1 MKHFLRILLLQVLLV
16 SCANV
21 TTPAPATPTVE
32 ATPTAVPTSTPAPF
46 APTLPELIEPRVNGT
61 ADTPPE
67 FTSGFGGEVKGI
79 SQADIDYLV
88 AWEVYQKL
96 YRPEQGPTTWTEQE
110 FLEKFVPEMLSY
122 LDKKSDVE
130 LIVQQDAGTGKL
142 LVALVKKSGDTK
154 SVYWDYDGEALANT
168 NPMSLDNDFSDEPGF
183 VKLKPGLSPQFR
195 YNAVDGHWY
204 MFAVDADGE
213 PVEWLATNGATRE
226 NVDGQWVEVVYEQTY
241 SYLSSSEKL
250 GAAVQELLENGACD
264 VDVEDPVN
272 RMHYADGTPVPF
284 GLLQTE
290 KQGEVTW
297 YYVSGVLC
305 QGSVNVGATD
315 SNYSEGVMPLVL
327 IPGEKGNQ
335 IVITPFIDD
344 DPFPQTM
351 MFVSGPISQK
361 SMIDT
366 VVQKNAEIHQST
378 LAKMARFIEAGVQNM
393 DSSLVGKQVIFIFN
407 TTTPK
412 AVNFEKKNATIQT
425 VLDMLAGKKSGAVGV
440 KSLLELLT
448 LYAPDLGGRP

>member
-1 MKHFLRILLLQVLLV
+1 MKRFLRILVLQVLLV
-16 SCANV
+16 SCADI
-21 TTPAPATPTVE
+21 TTPATPTVE
-32 ATPTAVPTSTPAPF
+32 ATPSAVPTSTPAPF
-46 APTLPELIEPRVNGT
+46 VPTLPELIEPRVNGT

-67 FTSGFGGEVKGI
+67 FTTGFGGEVKGI

-110 FLEKFVPEMLSY
+110 FLEKFVPEMLAY
-122 LDKKSDVE
+122 LDKKSGVE
-130 LIVQQDAGTGKL
+130 LIVQQNAGTGKL
-142 LVALVKKSGDTK
+142 LVALVQKSGDTK

-168 NPMSLDNDFSDEPGF
+168 NPMSLDADFSDEPGF

-195 YNAVDGHWY
+195 YNALDGHWY

-213 PVEWLATNGATRE
+213 AVEWLATNGATRE
-226 NVDGQWVEVVYEQTY
+226 NVDKRWVGVVYEPTY

-250 GAAVQELLENGACD
+250 GAAVQELLDNGACD
-264 VDVEDPVN
+264 VDVENPDN

-284 GLLQTE
+284 GLIQTE

-315 SNYSEGVMPLVL
+315 SYFYDGVMPLIMV
-327 IPGEKGNQ
+327 PGERGKNV
-335 IVITPFIDD
+335 VITPYIKDD
-344 DPFPQTM
+344 SAGQTM

-361 SMIDT
+361 SMIDS
-366 VVQKNAEIHQST
+366 VVQKNAKIYQTTFAEMGS
-378 LAKMARFIEAGVQNM
+378 FIASGV
-393 DSSLVGKQVIFIFN
+393 SSENDILTGKQIIVIFN
-407 TTTPK
+407 TSSP
-412 AVNFEKKNATIQT
+412 NASGYKEHNTALQIM
-425 VLDMLAGKKSGAVGV
+425 LDMIAGNKTGTNEVQNLFG
-440 KSLLELLT
+440 LLT
-448 LYAPDLGGRP
+448 LYLPDVGVYP

>member
-1 MKHFLRILLLQVLLV
+1 MKRFLRILLLQVLLV
-16 SCANV
+16 SCADI
-21 TTPAPATPTVE
+21 TTPATPTVE
-32 ATPTAVPTSTPAPF
+32 ITTAVPTSTPAPF
-46 APTLPELIEPRVNGT
+46 VPTLPELIEPRVNGT

-122 LDKKSDVE
+122 LDKKSGVE
-130 LIVQQDAGTGKL
+130 LIVQQDVGTGKL

-226 NVDGQWVEVVYEQTY
+226 NVDKQWVEVPKEPELFTLGY
-241 SYLSSSEKL
+241 SPAMNEAMAKL
-250 GAAVQELLENGACD
+250 EIPEDYTKLL
-264 VDVEDPVN
+264 
-272 RMHYADGTPVPF
+272 YADGTQVPMGF
-284 GLLQTE
+284 LSNNGSE
-290 KQGEVTW
+290 
-297 YYVSGVLC
+297 YVFSGVL
-305 QGSVNVGATD
+305 TD
-315 SNYSEGVMPLVL
+315 VIKTQDYDPFFSDSSRGVILNIVLPNGNEIRVCLVVMPNPLLIMTEPVDQEIWYETGYKRIDGKDLVV
-327 IPGEKGNQ
+327 E
-335 IVITPFIDD
+335 
-344 DPFPQTM
+344 
-351 MFVSGPISQK
+351 
-361 SMIDT
+361 
-366 VVQKNAEIHQST
+366 T
-378 LAKMARFIEAGVQNM
+378 LSKQGIN
-393 DSSLVGKQVIFIFN
+393 KQVIF
-407 TTTPK
+407 
-412 AVNFEKKNATIQT
+412 TI
-425 VLDMLAGKKSGAVGV
+425 
-440 KSLLELLT
+440 KSLGLNNDTDKGFDVLMSILNEKQ
-448 LYAPDLGGRP
+448 PDLDVFDTITYVQLGIILMPE